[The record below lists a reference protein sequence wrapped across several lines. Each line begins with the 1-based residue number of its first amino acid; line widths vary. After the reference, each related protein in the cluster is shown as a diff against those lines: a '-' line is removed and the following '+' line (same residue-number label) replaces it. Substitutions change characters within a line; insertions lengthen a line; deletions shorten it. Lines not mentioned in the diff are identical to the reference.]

1 MSDTIFS
8 LIPPILVIVAV
19 LVSKRVLLSILL
31 GIISSALIIHSFNI
45 IATIESIVHAF
56 VQIVYTEDGLNRGN
70 IYLILFLLLL
80 GILTSFISKMGG
92 TEAFALW
99 AKKRVKNAKHAQ
111 FVAFVL
117 GIVIFIDDYFNALTV
132 GEIAGPLTDRY
143 HVSREKLAYIIDSTS
158 APVCVISP
166 ISSWGA
172 YIIALLGGIFLTNG
186 IDYAPFIGFIKMIP
200 YNFYAILSL
209 VLVVLSISFAIDIGK
224 MKNDNRELSKRED
237 KQQTGSAK
245 DLLVPILLMIIV
257 TVFMMGFTGYQSSHS
272 MNIISILENA
282 DTYFSLFLGAL
293 SSIFVIVIR
302 YEKDGPKELV
312 TPVKSGI
319 KSMMPSVFIL
329 CFAWALIE
337 LISEVG
343 TGVYLSQ
350 LFVSI
355 EFQITFLP
363 FVLFVISGFMALAT
377 GTSWGT
383 FGVMLPIGAQIA
395 MNMNPD
401 MLYLCLGAV
410 ISGSVFGDHCS
421 PISDTTILSSTGAKC
436 NHIDHV
442 TTQLPYAFIAAMIAS
457 VGFIVAA
464 ITNVLLI
471 SYITIFTLLGIVCFV
486 LYKQQ
491 RKQI

>member
-1 MSDTIFS
+1 MSDTVFS
-8 LIPPILVIVAV
+8 LIPPILVIMAV
-19 LVSKRVLLSILL
+19 LISKKVLLSILL
-31 GIISSALIIHSFNI
+31 GIISSSLIIHSFNI
-45 IATIESIVHAF
+45 VRAIKSIVHAF
-56 VQIVYTEDGLNRGN
+56 VQIVYTDGGFNRGN
-70 IYLILFLLLL
+70 LYLIAFLLLL

-92 TEAFALW
+92 TDAFALW
-99 AKKRVKNAKHAQ
+99 ARKKVKNGKHAQ
-111 FVAFVL
+111 FVAFIL

-132 GEIAGPLTDRY
+132 GEIAGPLTDQY
-143 HVSREKLAYIIDSTS
+143 KVSREKLAYIIDSTS

-186 IDYAPFIGFIKMIP
+186 ITDAPFIGFLKMVP

-209 VLVVLSISFAIDIGK
+209 FLVVLSIVFSIDFGK
-224 MKNDNRELSKRED
+224 MKNETCEDIREKRHRN
-237 KQQTGSAK
+237 GSAK
-245 DLLVPILLMIIV
+245 DLLVPIILMIVV
-257 TVFMMGFTGYQSSHS
+257 TIFMMWLTGYKYSKST
-272 MNIISILENA
+272 NIITILENA

-293 SSIFVIVIR
+293 TSIFVIVIR
-302 YEKDGPKELV
+302 YEQGGHKEIV
-312 TPVKSGI
+312 TPIKTGVKS
-319 KSMMPSVFIL
+319 MLPSVFIL

-355 EFQITFLP
+355 QFEITFLP
-363 FVLFVISGFMALAT
+363 FVLFIISGFMALAT

-401 MLYLCLGAV
+401 MLFLCLGAV

-442 TTQLPYAFIAAMIAS
+442 TTQLPYALLSAVIAS
-457 VGFIVAA
+457 IGFIVSAL
-464 ITNVLLI
+464 TNNLLI
-471 SYITIFTLLGIVCFV
+471 SYISIFTLLFV
-486 LYKQQ
+486 VTYIIY
-491 RKQI
+491 RKQKSLN